1 MCRME
6 RAREQPTACF
16 TASSRRE
23 ELRLYCLRNRRWSV
37 FGFHKAWSRG
47 LLVHQVKPVYPS
59 LAMQVHTQGNVV
71 LHAIIGRDG
80 AILSL
85 QLVSG
90 HPLLAPAAIDAV
102 RQWRYRP
109 YTLNGEPAEVETMVT
124 VRFVLGN

>member
-1 MCRME
+1 M
-6 RAREQPTACF
+6 
-16 TASSRRE
+16 
-23 ELRLYCLRNRRWSV
+23 
-37 FGFHKAWSRG
+37 
-47 LLVHQVKPVYPS
+47 YPS
-59 LAMQVHTQGNVV
+59 LAVQIHTQGIVV